1 MIRQWFDVR
10 AGMGREAFLA
20 YTTLTWLIGHLCF
33 IGYFLATTDTY
44 SFAALGRVIDHPA
57 ETVGAIERAFGW
69 PLAGL
74 ALVLWGA
81 QVWALLMMS
90 AKRLRDMGKGEWLAG
105 LSLIPGLRVV
115 FWLALCNWPAKG
127 TGVVRTA

>member
-10 AGMGREAFLA
+10 ASLGREAFLA
-20 YTTLTWLIGHLCF
+20 HTTLTWLIGHLCF
-33 IGYFLATTDTY
+33 IGYFLATTDIY
-44 SFAALGRVIDHPA
+44 SFVALARVIDQPA
-57 ETVGAIERAFGW
+57 ETAGAIERAFGS
-69 PLAGL
+69 PLAAL

-81 QVWALLMMS
+81 QVWALLVMS
-90 AKRLRDMGKGEWLAG
+90 AQRLRDMGKGEWLAG

-127 TGVVRTA
+127 AEGVRTA